1 MLNKFGFENISK
13 SKSATGLEIIIL
25 ADGTYE
31 INVVVLKKN
40 KSTLVTEK
48 QKAGIISF
56 EEAARI
62 VDSNSPIILILNGKG
77 IIHKKVSV
85 EENDT
90 PAKSLNKVFPNANLN
105 EFNIQ
110 ETRVTSIS
118 QTYISIIRSS
128 VLNEVIEKLKTNK
141 LTNIS
146 GCSLGP
152 FVVNNLLTLINKK
165 SINNELLPISGFQ
178 LKISEQE
185 ITEIENAASNNHSD
199 PILIGDENV
208 PANLVIAFAGAI
220 SYFVG
225 SADGIINSETINDLK
240 EEFVQKRKF
249 ELRGWTLLVTVLLI
263 LIVNFFMFNN
273 YWSKRNQMGE
283 ALTVN
288 QSAVERYDM
297 LKKEVTQKNEFLE
310 KNGLLESSR
319 TSFYADKLAES
330 LPLSIR
336 WTDVNI
342 HPVKKKQASEISE
355 GFFFENKM
363 IRISGKCQRSTDLN
377 GWMKEVKLK
386 PWISSVTLLN
396 YTQDNE
402 TDDGLF
408 LIEIKLNN

>member
-1 MLNKFGFENISK
+1 MLNKFGFENINK
-13 SKSATGLEIIIL
+13 SKSATGLEIILL
-25 ADGTYE
+25 ADGSYE
-31 INVVVLKKN
+31 INIVVLKKN

-48 QKAGIISF
+48 QKAGIKSF
-56 EEAARI
+56 EEAAKLI
-62 VDSNSPIILILNGKG
+62 DLSSPIILILNGKG

-90 PAKSLNKVFPNANLN
+90 PTKSLNKVFPNANLN

-110 ETRVTSIS
+110 ETLVNSIS

-165 SINNELLPISGFQ
+165 SINNELLNISGFQ
-178 LKISEQE
+178 LKIGEQE
-185 ITEIENAASNNHSD
+185 ITEIENASSNIDSN

-208 PANLVIAFAGAI
+208 PPKLVIAFAGAL
-220 SYFVG
+220 SYFIG
-225 SADGIINSETINDLK
+225 STDGIINSDTINDLK

-249 ELRGWTLLVTVLLI
+249 ELMGWTLLIAVLLI
-263 LIVNFFMFNN
+263 LTVNFFVFNN

-283 ALTVN
+283 ALTLN

-297 LKKEVTQKNEFLE
+297 LKKEFTQKNEFLE

-330 LPLSIR
+330 LPLSIH

-342 HPVKKKQASEISE
+342 HPVKKKQASETSE

-386 PWISSVTLLN
+386 PLINSVTLLN